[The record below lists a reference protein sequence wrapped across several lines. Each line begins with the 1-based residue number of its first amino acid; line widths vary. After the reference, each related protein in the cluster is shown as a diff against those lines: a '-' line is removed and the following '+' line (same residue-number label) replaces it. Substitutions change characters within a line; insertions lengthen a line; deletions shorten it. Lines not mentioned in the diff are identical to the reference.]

1 MSIKTY
7 QNISRRLVSIPCN
20 SGEYHHL
27 PGGGQLKVDE
37 VEVIGNAMVEK
48 LTKRGVLIEVKSA
61 KLAVSNKPG
70 AASKRSKAK
79 GGESKAE

>member
-37 VEVIGNAMVEK
+37 VEVIGNAMVDK
-48 LTKRGVLIEVKSA
+48 LTKRGVLVEVKPE
-61 KLAVSNKPG
+61 KLVASSKAG
-70 AASKRSKAK
+70 ATSKRSKAK
-79 GGESKAE
+79 SGESKT